1 MFLGKHHNNAPF
13 SIQKCSNKRATAV
26 LVEKTPSNPLFYCS
40 IIPFGE
46 TPKFIL
52 LFYETY
58 LCQEKHALVDRP
70 PCVGIQTRLPL
81 DISFTC
87 LTKPPG

>member
-1 MFLGKHHNNAPF
+1 MFHFQYSHRGVGPMGRRPIGAK
-13 SIQKCSNKRATAV
+13 
-26 LVEKTPSNPLFYCS
+26 PLSSYS

-81 DISFTC
+81 DISLTC

>member
-1 MFLGKHHNNAPF
+1 MFHHS
-13 SIQKCSNKRATAV
+13 SIPIGAK
-26 LVEKTPSNPLFYCS
+26 PLSSYS
-40 IIPFGE
+40 IIRFGE

-70 PCVGIQTRLPL
+70 PCAGIQTRLPL
-81 DISFTC
+81 DISLTC